1 MTYKKRYVN
10 HPNLHKLLKKPKN
23 KTPVPNTDT
32 SEENTTPISDP
43 DKDFKDVQN
52 EIDQALMS
60 IVESRWS
67 KVGTCQNDNEK
78 RK

>member
-52 EIDQALMS
+52 EID
-60 IVESRWS
+60 
-67 KVGTCQNDNEK
+67 
-78 RK
+78 